1 MNRLFVKGTVPSQGT
16 YLYLKHV
23 REHRLICLFSQLTR
37 LETRPLPVETKD
49 VLQRILSVGEALQA
63 SGLHPQHP
71 PRLYA
76 TLLRRLVESRAREL
90 QQQHQ
95 QKTQVVNTVNANG
108 NGNVGQQTTTN
119 APAQSYPKPAWMP
132 QDFSQSNM
140 TLAPEV
146 DLSVPSRQ
154 QSPGYNRIP

>member
-1 MNRLFVKGTVPSQGT
+1 M
-16 YLYLKHV
+16 
-23 REHRLICLFSQLTR
+23 IQLTR

-49 VLQRILSVGEALQA
+49 VLQRILSVADALQS

-76 TLLRRLVESRAREL
+76 TLLRRLVDSRAREL

-95 QKTQVVNTVNANG
+95 QKTQVANG
-108 NGNVGQQTTTN
+108 VNMNGIASAGQQVS
-119 APAQSYPKPAWMP
+119 ADPMGQGYARPSWLP
-132 QDFSQSNM
+132 QDDSARYAQNSM

-146 DLSVPSRQ
+146 DLTVPSRQ
-154 QSPGYNRIP
+154 QSPGYNRLPA

>member
-1 MNRLFVKGTVPSQGT
+1 M
-16 YLYLKHV
+16 
-23 REHRLICLFSQLTR
+23 IQLTR

-49 VLQRILSVGEALQA
+49 VLQRILSVADALQS

-76 TLLRRLVESRAREL
+76 TLLRRLVDSRAREL

-95 QKTQVVNTVNANG
+95 QKSQVPNGINTNG
-108 NGNVGQQTTTN
+108 SVPARPPLTVDTVGQGYSRPT
-119 APAQSYPKPAWMP
+119 WLP
-132 QDFSQSNM
+132 QDNSAGYAPSSM

-146 DLSVPSRQ
+146 DLTVPSRQ
-154 QSPGYNRIP
+154 HSPGYNRLPP